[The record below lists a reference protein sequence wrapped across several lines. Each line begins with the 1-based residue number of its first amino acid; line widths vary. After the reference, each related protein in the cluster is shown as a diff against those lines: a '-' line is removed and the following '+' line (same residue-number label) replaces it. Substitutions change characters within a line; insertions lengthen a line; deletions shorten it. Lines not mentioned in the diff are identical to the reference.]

1 MAEVAATAGL
11 DESITRR
18 ILRHAISYRIFC
30 EPYKGFIAHNSV
42 SQYLAGNYH
51 IRQWIG
57 MVSDEMWPAATK
69 TVEALEKWPGSDEP
83 HHTGF
88 NIAHQTEK
96 LSFDELA
103 AYPQREKR
111 YAAAMEWFSTGPG
124 LEVTHIIKGLD
135 WASLGAVTVVDV
147 GGSYGSLSVALC
159 EEFSQLSCIV
169 QDRGEVIK
177 GAQAKLSSSMLGRV
191 SFMEH
196 DFFDDQPVVA
206 AGVYVLR
213 WVLHDWSDTYAI
225 KILRALIP
233 ALTKGSKIL
242 LCELVLDTPGTTS
255 KLRERSAR

>member
-1 MAEVAATAGL
+1 MLFHTLAE
-11 DESITRR
+11 
-18 ILRHAISYRIFC
+18 
-30 EPYKGFIAHNSV
+30 N
-42 SQYLAGNYH
+42 
-51 IRQWIG
+51 
-57 MVSDEMWPAATK
+57 
-69 TVEALEKWPGSDEP
+69 P
-83 HHTGF
+83 HFKGF

-124 LEVTHIIKGLD
+124 LKVTHIIKGLD

-169 QDRGEVIK
+169 QDRGEVIR

-255 KLRERSAR
+255 KLRERSARAMDLAMLEFHNGKERDLDDWIELLRKADPRFSWAGTTQPYGSRLSFFLVVWAGSS

>member
-1 MAEVAATAGL
+1 M
-11 DESITRR
+11 RR

-42 SQYLAGNYH
+42 SQYLAENYH

-57 MVSDEMWPAATK
+57 MVSEEMWPAATK
-69 TVEALEKWPGSDEP
+69 LF
-83 HHTGF
+83 HTLAENPDFKGF
-88 NIAHQTEK
+88 SIAHQTEK

-159 EEFSQLSCIV
+159 EEFWQLSCIV

-177 GAQAKLSSSMLGRV
+177 AAQAKLSSSMLGRV

-196 DFFDDQPVVA
+196 DFFEGQPVVA

-242 LCELVLDTPGTTS
+242 LCELVLATPGTTS
-255 KLRERSAR
+255 NLRERSAR